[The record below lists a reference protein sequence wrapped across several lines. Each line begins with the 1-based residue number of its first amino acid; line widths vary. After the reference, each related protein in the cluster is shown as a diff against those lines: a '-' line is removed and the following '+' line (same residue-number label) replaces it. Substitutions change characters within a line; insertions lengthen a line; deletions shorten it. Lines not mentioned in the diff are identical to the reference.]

1 MYTWNDMENN
11 TKNVIIERDRVLR
24 ALAGKLDGLYLAG
37 GTALSSFYF
46 HHRESYD
53 LDLFTKEFSRPRT
66 EKIVFDLAKTTGR
79 KIELAKAVEKKDLAQ
94 ILIYYLYINKDE
106 TLKIDFVEDVYEL
119 IKPVKMIDGIPVLS
133 LEDIYV
139 RKIFAACGTNK
150 TVNVIGRE
158 IFTGGRQEA
167 RDFFDLYFLST
178 TVSPLSKFAFEHCSY
193 PQMESLAVW
202 YKTYNRSSMQ
212 MDILDI
218 ETDKNVSFRE
228 MDNHFKREIEQLV
241 RKEFE

>member
-1 MYTWNDMENN
+1 MENN
-11 TKNVIIERDRVLR
+11 TKNVIAERDRVLK

-53 LDLFTKEFSRPRT
+53 LDLFTKEFSRT
-66 EKIVFDLAKTTGR
+66 KIEKIVSDLAKTTGR
-79 KIELAKAVEKKDLAQ
+79 KIELEKAVEKKDLAS
-94 ILIYYLYINKDE
+94 IMIYYLYLNKDE
-106 TLKIDFVEDVYEL
+106 TLKMDFVEDVYEL
-119 IKPVKMIDGIPVLS
+119 VKPVKIIDGIPVLS
-133 LEDIYV
+133 LEDIYM
-139 RKIFAACGTNK
+139 RKIFAACGTDR

-158 IFTGGRQEA
+158 VFTGGRQQV

-178 TVSPLSKFAFEHCSY
+178 TFSPLSKFAFEYCSY
-193 PQMESLAVW
+193 PQIESLAVW
-202 YKTYNRSSMQ
+202 YKSYSRSFMQ
-212 MDILDI
+212 MEILDI

-241 RKEFE
+241 RKAFE